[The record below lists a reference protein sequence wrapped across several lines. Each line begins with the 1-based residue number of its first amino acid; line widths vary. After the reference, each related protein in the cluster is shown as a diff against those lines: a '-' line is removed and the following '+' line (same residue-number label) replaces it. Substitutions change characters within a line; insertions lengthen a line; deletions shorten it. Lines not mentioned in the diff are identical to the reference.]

1 MVLSDGDR
9 IRNLLGQYCERIDRG
24 DFAGV
29 GALFEN
35 GRLADEHGE
44 VLARGAEAVERFYQR
59 TTRLHAD
66 GTPRTKH
73 LVVNTVLDDAGENET
88 VVARSSYVVLQA
100 TDDLALQPIIAG
112 AYVDRFA
119 ADGAGGWRF
128 AERRFHVDL
137 LGELSQ
143 HLAID
148 LR

>member
-1 MVLSDGDR
+1 MVLSDGDH

-29 GALFEN
+29 GALFAQ

-44 VLARGAEAVERFYQR
+44 VLARGAEEVERFYER

-73 LVVNTVLDDAGENET
+73 LVVNTVIDPDAGGT

-100 TDDLALQPIIAG
+100 TDDVALQPIIAG
-112 AYVDRFA
+112 GYVDRFA
-119 ADGAGGWRF
+119 VDGADGWRF
-128 AERRFHVDL
+128 SERRFRVDL
-137 LGELSQ
+137 LGDLSH